1 MTSPP
6 PSPNRQELTRLTAPG
21 TQEAKTGIQKLP
33 MAARIP
39 LTVLDAV
46 GSTFL
51 PGLMMGLPGTQLHH
65 NLMVR
70 GAERNVGDEQA
81 AQSAKSKQELESAQ
95 TENLRSEAQH
105 REQTPPGKTEAE
117 QLEYDKEGNAIGY
130 RDAAGQLH
138 PKDEPGA
145 PGRITNLLSSAKTK
159 PPTPE
164 KADLHSMLAEAVA
177 DAQKRGVKAHDDP
190 KVQEILGTMQEEGR
204 QPAPKEPGREDKAVA
219 IYAKN
224 PKDRTP
230 EESAFIKGYEKDVD
244 VTRTQPGVMR
254 METPRN
260 PNDLV
265 TRQAALKAY
274 TPASDSAERFNVM
287 SKNYEDAL
295 RGDQQ
300 AMVSLLANHIGM
312 TMGLQKG
319 AKITQFLYS
328 EAEHSAPWLQNVK
341 KRFDKEGYLQ
351 GVTLSPEQ
359 MKQMLSLARE
369 RFGQDVSKARNEAHY
384 LGINDEGPERIPTEQ
399 TIRHYGAL
407 AGGDVTKAKALA
419 AADGWSVK

>member
-6 PSPNRQELTRLTAPG
+6 PSPNQQELTRLTAPG

-70 GAERNVGDEQA
+70 GAERNVSDEQA
-81 AQSAKSKQELESAQ
+81 QQAAESKRQLEAAQ
-95 TENLRSEAQH
+95 TSEATA
-105 REQTPPGKTEAE
+105 RGKEAEALAKKAGEPTPKEVEEGKTIATDQGIMGWNPETKR
-117 QLEYDKEGNAIGY
+117 YDISMG
-130 RDAAGQLH
+130 
-138 PKDEPGA
+138 
-145 PGRITNLLSSAKTK
+145 KTK
-159 PPTPE
+159 AE
-164 KADLHSMLAEAVA
+164 KPDLHSMLAEAVE
-177 DAQKRGVKAHDDP
+177 DAHKRGVNAKDDP

-219 IYAKN
+219 IYAKD

-230 EESAFIKGYEKDVD
+230 EESAYIKGYEKDVD

-260 PNDLV
+260 PSDLV
-265 TRQAALKAY
+265 TRQAAMKAY

-287 SKNYEDAL
+287 AKNYEEAL
-295 RGDQQ
+295 NGDQQ

-319 AKITQFLYS
+319 ARITQFLYN
-328 EAEHSAPWLQNVK
+328 EAQQSAPWLQNVR
-341 KRFDKEGYLQ
+341 KRFDKQGYLQ
-351 GVTLSPEQ
+351 GVTLSPDQ
-359 MKQMLSLARE
+359 MKQMISLARE
-369 RFGQDVSKARNEAHY
+369 RFSQDVSKGRNEAHY
-384 LGINDEGPERIPTEQ
+384 LGINDEGPERTPSQE
-399 TIRHYGAL
+399 TIRHYGRL
-407 AGGDVTKAKALA
+407 AGGDIKKAKALA
-419 AADGWSVK
+419 AADGWSVQ